1 MHGEPRAFLRA
12 AVESQTNE
20 CIVWKFSK
28 ASAGYGTIFFGG
40 RYHNVHRLAL
50 QMAIGDP
57 SHPNL
62 VAAHAPGIC
71 HNPSCINPRHL
82 RWATD
87 EENAAD
93 RIIDGT
99 ENRGSRQHH
108 AKLTEE
114 QALRIFDDQRPRDTI
129 AAEFGV
135 SRRCVGAIKTGSSW
149 AWLTGARNA

>member
-1 MHGEPRAFLRA
+1 M
-12 AVESQTNE
+12 
-20 CIVWKFSK
+20 I
-28 ASAGYGTIFFGG
+28 
-40 RYHNVHRLAL
+40 
-50 QMAIGDP
+50 
-57 SHPNL
+57 
-62 VAAHAPGIC
+62 AAHEPETC

-87 EENAAD
+87 QENAAD

-99 ENRGSRQHH
+99 ENRGSRQHQ

-114 QALRIFDDQRPRDTI
+114 QALRIFNDRRPRNTI

-135 SRRCVGAIKTGSSW
+135 SRRCVGAIKTGLSW